1 MIMHLPSSLSRI
13 ERVAE
18 SQDGKERAKVAGEEL
33 FAAGAIASLEGEPRP
48 ILIGDL
54 QWLEGSE
61 LVLFTA
67 YGEGPADVH
76 LVSFDEAIVNEE
88 GSVTF
93 MFEGHVVGSI
103 HRIED
108 ADVDDSDD
116 YRIAWQLWQD
126 VAPVHQPMIQ
136 RSYQLTQ
143 HDRVA

>member
-1 MIMHLPSSLSRI
+1 MIMNLPSPFSRI

-18 SQDGKERAKVAGEEL
+18 SVNGKEQAKAAGEEL
-33 FAAGAIASLEGEPRP
+33 FAAGAIASLHGEPRP

-54 QWLEGSE
+54 QWLDGSE
-61 LVLFTA
+61 LLLFTA

-76 LVSFDEAIVNEE
+76 FVSFDEAIVNEE

-93 MFEGHVVGSI
+93 LFQGHVVGAI

-108 ADVDDSDD
+108 ADVDDTDD

-136 RSYQLTQ
+136 RSYQVTQ
-143 HDRVA
+143 QYRLP

>member
-1 MIMHLPSSLSRI
+1 MNSPSPFSRI
-13 ERVAE
+13 EPVAE
-18 SQDGKERAKVAGEEL
+18 SVSGKERAKAAGEEL
-33 FAAGAIASLEGEPRP
+33 FGGGAIASLHGEPRP

-54 QWLEGSE
+54 QWLDGSE

-76 LVSFDEAIVNEE
+76 LVAFDEAIVNDA

-93 MFEGHVVGSI
+93 LFEGHVVGSI

-108 ADVDDSDD
+108 ADVDDTDD

-136 RSYQLTQ
+136 RSYQMMEQFRGTW
-143 HDRVA
+143 